1 MTIEAKE
8 IIKDCCWEI
17 RTLLSPDECQDIR
30 DEGSK
35 NEIELNHATGDRR
48 HRNNCR
54 HLLHDPVLAELLW
67 TRLKSLVPTEYV
79 ICGPDG
85 DESRSLPPGFND
97 GSGLERDCQGTWNP
111 SGVNEHFTLLYYHS
125 NGHFGP
131 HRDSH
136 IVVSDH
142 ERSMLT
148 LAVYLVDR
156 PTNHGGATSFLRD
169 DMDIPPVDENGRI
182 RSPKEFVIAKVHSDE
197 AGKAVIFTHDLL
209 HEGEPLEVQKEDG
222 TIDESTM
229 AAPKWLLI
237 GQILYKRD
245 QTSAPELTPQQLEA
259 RDLLRQA
266 EEAEVQQEISKAIKL
281 YSKAYKLDP
290 SLE

>member
-1 MTIEAKE
+1 MTIETKE
-8 IIKDCCWEI
+8 VIKDCSWEI
-17 RTLLSPDECQDIR
+17 RNLLSSDECQDLR

-54 HLLHDPVLAELLW
+54 QLLHDPVLAELLW
-67 TRLKSLVPTEYV
+67 TRLQSLVPSEYV
-79 ICGPDG
+79 IGGPDG
-85 DESRSLPPGFND
+85 DESMSLPPGFNYR
-97 GSGLERDCQGTWNP
+97 SGLRRECQGTWNP
-111 SGVNEHFTLLYYHS
+111 SGVNENFTLLYYHS
-125 NGHFGP
+125 GGHFGP

-136 IVVSDH
+136 VVVSDH

-148 LAVYLVDR
+148 LTVYLVDR

-169 DMDIPPVDENGRI
+169 DMDIPPVDKNGRL

-197 AGKAVIFTHDLL
+197 AGKALIFTHDLL

-222 TIDESTM
+222 TIDESTT
-229 AAPKWLLI
+229 AAPKWLLV

-245 QTSAPELTPQQLEA
+245 KKSAPELTPQQLEA
-259 RDLLRQA
+259 RELLRQA